1 MKILL
6 LFFIL
11 ASELFSAPLEQACV
25 VLSFQGEIEVREPYQ
40 KDWKPVPIGAILED
54 RETIRCQ
61 NNSSAKIKT
70 FDGSFF
76 TLPANAQIE
85 IGELKKLD
93 KNDVIMELTILE
105 VQKLPQ
111 QVEPSKR
118 NNAFILHGS
127 LPDSVNVEEIQNYV
141 SMETNGALALFNQG
155 FISGFIIKWN
165 KLTTIYPNVS
175 SEKTKAALIKAC
187 KLMDMPARLKEL
199 TDK

>member
-1 MKILL
+1 MKIILL
-6 LFFIL
+6 IL
-11 ASELFSAPLEQACV
+11 IGISQLFSTPLEQACV

-40 KDWKPVPIGAILED
+40 KEWKPVPVGAILED
-54 RETIRCQ
+54 RETIRSQ

-76 TLPANAQIE
+76 SLPANAQIE

-111 QVEPSKR
+111 HVEPSKR

-127 LPDSVNVEEIQNYV
+127 LPDSVNAQDIQNYV

-155 FISGFIIKWN
+155 YISGFIIKWN
-165 KLTTIYPNVS
+165 KLITIYPNIK
-175 SEKTKAALIKAC
+175 SEQAEAALIKAY

-199 TDK
+199 TDQ